1 MYQAQKYIRFLPVL
15 LCLIAHQQL
24 HSQIVYTHSF
34 TELLKEAHLDYYK
47 PIEEWYHVSPK
58 IKDNYMKY
66 DLVLI
71 NEDTDREVR
80 YYIKPYQ
87 DDVLDQIPHVSMI
100 RLMQHIATNDEN
112 AEIRALILDQDLLLN
127 RFNADWGMCQY
138 FIPKKSY
145 SDLPFGALISLY
157 AKGKSTVY
165 AVVLYREFKFD
176 PLEHFYQ
183 LRFRE

>member
-1 MYQAQKYIRFLPVL
+1 MFQIQKYALFFPVL
-15 LCLIAHQQL
+15 LFIIPNMQL
-24 HSQIVYTHSF
+24 NSQIVYTYGF

-47 PIEEWYHVSPK
+47 PLEEWYHVSPK
-58 IKDNYMKY
+58 RRDKYMQY

-71 NEDTDREVR
+71 HEDTDREMR

-87 DDVLDQIPHVSMI
+87 DDAIDQIPHVSMI

-112 AEIRALILDQDLLLN
+112 AEIRALILDEDLLQT
-127 RFNADWGMCQY
+127 RFNADWGICQY
-138 FIPKKSY
+138 FIPKRSY
-145 SDLPFGALISLY
+145 SNLPFGALISLY

-165 AVVLYREFKFD
+165 AVILYRDIDFD
-176 PLEHFYQ
+176 PLENFYQ